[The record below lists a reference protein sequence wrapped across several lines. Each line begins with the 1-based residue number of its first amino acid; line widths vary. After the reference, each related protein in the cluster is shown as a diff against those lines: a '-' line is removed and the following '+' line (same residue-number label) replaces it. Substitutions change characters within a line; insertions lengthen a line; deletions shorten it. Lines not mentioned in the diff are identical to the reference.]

1 VLFRSDQESEF
12 QKKSDEE
19 EEIEIEPEELP
30 ASKQEPEKNIQQTE
44 PGEKLSL
51 KKPEEDGY
59 IRISPTEARELLSY
73 KGKMFTAI
81 FTKRSDGSLRSLN
94 GMTGV
99 RKYTSGGELPYS
111 PKEKE
116 LIPVYDLKK
125 GPGKQGYRTIPIEG
139 LKALKINGKKYK
151 IDQTLNE
158 MNDNKKKSRRFI
170 PTSIKF
176 EKSIRSKF
184 SEHFKLMKSP
194 NEDYKLYISPMMKVS
209 LEAIQRGRTS
219 MDTRSKQS
227 ELVKLIQ
234 EKIPNDVRSILKK
247 YSPKINTSLNM
258 YPINSKI
265 EKIEDGDIYFYSPT
279 NPETAQ
285 KAYDNIISENMKK
298 TALKQLIKEVLLEV
312 KASKKILKE
321 ENENRGITVLGR
333 DLKIGQEFGS
343 KPNHPIIKLEPNTPT
358 QGRILVYIE
367 GRPKPINMQ
376 MGSSYSVVDRSISEN
391 SPLPQRQ
398 SPDREVIEKPE
409 TDTPE
414 RKPRRRTLTPPTEAP
429 NTRPKAIKENDK
441 QIANK
446 IADRFKKL
454 K

>member
-1 VLFRSDQESEF
+1 
-12 QKKSDEE
+12 
-19 EEIEIEPEELP
+19 
-30 ASKQEPEKNIQQTE
+30 
-44 PGEKLSL
+44 
-51 KKPEEDGY
+51 
-59 IRISPTEARELLSY
+59 
-73 KGKMFTAI
+73 
-81 FTKRSDGSLRSLN
+81 
-94 GMTGV
+94 
-99 RKYTSGGELPYS
+99 
-111 PKEKE
+111 
-116 LIPVYDLKK
+116 
-125 GPGKQGYRTIPIEG
+125 
-139 LKALKINGKKYK
+139 
-151 IDQTLNE
+151 

-194 NEDYKLYISPMMKVS
+194 NGDYKLYISPMMKVS

-298 TALKQLIKEVLLEV
+298 TTLKQLIKEVLLEV

-321 ENENRGITVLGR
+321 ENEEGEDKKKRKTNFNFKSTFEDLVIKINTSKPTEFNSLKQEWLKRLESSKINPTTNKKMVADVKKIPNHAALIRYANNALLKYEGLSLNENRGITVLGK

-367 GRPKPINMQ
+367 GRPEPINMQ
-376 MGSSYSVVDRSISEN
+376 MDSSYSVVDRSISEN
-391 SPLPQRQ
+391 SPSPQRQ

-414 RKPRRRTLTPPTEAP
+414 RKPRRRTLTPPTESPTTA
-429 NTRPKAIKENDK
+429 PKAEGLERN
-441 QIANK
+441 IADK
-446 IADRFKKL
+446 IADRFEKL